1 MIQDIG
7 PTKEEARKAHAAER
21 DEFFRKHREELDKAL
36 WDHMRPKIGQPSP
49 TKETKQMAIQDTLNQ
64 RAKTHGS
71 FIDNGFIMQTLKGV
85 MRNHGKNWSN
95 LPLEQREA
103 LEMIQHKIGRI
114 LSGDSTEPD
123 HWRDIAGYA
132 SLIENILVTGQSH
145 PSTSGN

>member
-1 MIQDIG
+1 MIQTPA
-7 PTKEEARKAHAAER
+7 PT
-21 DEFFRKHREELDKAL
+21 
-36 WDHMRPKIGQPSP
+36 IN
-49 TKETKQMAIQDTLNQ
+49 DTLNQ

-71 FIDNGFIMQTLKGV
+71 FIDNGFIMQTLKNV
-85 MRNHGKNWSN
+85 MRNYGKNWIN

-114 LSGDSTEPD
+114 LSGNPSEPD

-145 PSTSGN
+145 TSTQG

>member
-1 MIQDIG
+1 MSILNAYGRFKDQAEFTDFMKREYPHTLG
-7 PTKEEARKAHAAER
+7 ADRATANLAAPT
-21 DEFFRKHREELDKAL
+21 
-36 WDHMRPKIGQPSP
+36 
-49 TKETKQMAIQDTLNQ
+49 IQDTLNS

-71 FIDNGFIMQTLKGV
+71 FIDNGFIMQTLKNV
-85 MRNHGKNWSN
+85 MRNHGKNWQN

-114 LSGDSTEPD
+114 LSGNPTEPD

-145 PSTSGN
+145 VEAK

>member
-1 MIQDIG
+1 MTIRNCYGVFKDQAEFTTYLRLHYPAVAIAVSSSL
-7 PTKEEARKAHAAER
+7 KESNPMSQTSA
-21 DEFFRKHREELDKAL
+21 
-36 WDHMRPKIGQPSP
+36 Q
-49 TKETKQMAIQDTLNQ
+49 TIQDTLNS

-71 FIDNGFIMQTLKGV
+71 FIDNGFIMQTLKNV
-85 MRNHGKNWSN
+85 MRNHGKNWQN

-114 LSGDSTEPD
+114 LSGNPTEPD

-145 PSTSGN
+145 VEAK